1 MKLLAS
7 EWNVDTCI
15 WADCVLLHMYFSDV
29 KVLLVEGRGEKLDV
43 CAFDSVLCK
52 MTTLLCL
59 IALCKVMIISEM
71 VAFIK

>member
-1 MKLLAS
+1 
-7 EWNVDTCI
+7 
-15 WADCVLLHMYFSDV
+15 MYFSDV